1 MSACRCDCRL
11 KEEFVSVVQQ
21 RGEAVIKA
29 RKQSSSL
36 SAASAA
42 CDHMRDWILGTPKV
56 QDMLFFFIIQARL
69 NFTSTPICLSVKEY
83 HFALQGTWVSMG
95 VYSDGSYG
103 VPEGIFY
110 SFPVTCDKGEWS
122 IVQGEFLSIY

>member
-1 MSACRCDCRL
+1 MVNLTIIRGRSRLASALAASVHRITHTCRCDCRL
-11 KEEFVSVVQQ
+11 EEEFVSVVQQ

-56 QDMLFFFIIQARL
+56 QDMPSSKLA
-69 NFTSTPICLSVKEY
+69 
-83 HFALQGTWVSMG
+83 
-95 VYSDGSYG
+95 
-103 VPEGIFY
+103 
-110 SFPVTCDKGEWS
+110 
-122 IVQGEFLSIY
+122 

>member
-1 MSACRCDCRL
+1 MEPSALAASVQATGLRTHACRYNCRL

-56 QDMLFFFIIQARL
+56 QDMPSSKLAWFEL
-69 NFTSTPICLSVKEY
+69 YLSLYMV
-83 HFALQGTWVSMG
+83 VSERVSFCSAGHVG
-95 VYSDGSYG
+95 VYGR
-103 VPEGIFY
+103 V
-110 SFPVTCDKGEWS
+110 
-122 IVQGEFLSIY
+122 L

>member
-1 MSACRCDCRL
+1 L

-56 QDMLFFFIIQARL
+56 QDMFFFSSSKL
-69 NFTSTPICLSVKEY
+69 V
-83 HFALQGTWVSMG
+83 
-95 VYSDGSYG
+95 
-103 VPEGIFY
+103 
-110 SFPVTCDKGEWS
+110 
-122 IVQGEFLSIY
+122 

>member
-1 MSACRCDCRL
+1 M
-11 KEEFVSVVQQ
+11 QQ

-56 QDMLFFFIIQARL
+56 QDMPSSKLAWFEL
-69 NFTSTPICLSVKEY
+69 YLSLYMV
-83 HFALQGTWVSMG
+83 VSERVSFCSAGHVG
-95 VYSDGSYG
+95 VYGR
-103 VPEGIFY
+103 V
-110 SFPVTCDKGEWS
+110 
-122 IVQGEFLSIY
+122 L